1 MLRTVQAR
9 REHWPLAAPFRI
21 SRGVKTA
28 ADVVA
33 VDIGHDGRM
42 GHGEAV
48 PYARYGE
55 TLDSVLAQIEAVAGA
70 VRAGMTRIEL
80 MRALPPGA
88 ARNAIDCA
96 LWDLEA
102 KISGRTVAELLRQPE
117 PGPVTIALT
126 VSLDSPQ
133 AMGQAAAA
141 MHGAPVIKVKV
152 DAGEP
157 EACLRAVRA
166 AAPQAQ
172 LIVDPNEGWTFALLR
187 DIQPLL
193 QELRVALIE
202 QPLPAEDD
210 HLLAGFTPAIP
221 ICADESCH
229 VAADL
234 DELAGRYQV
243 VNIKLDKTGG
253 LTEALDLL
261 AAARSR
267 GFGVMIGCM
276 VSSSRS
282 IAPALL
288 LAGEAEFVDLDG
300 PLWLKADH
308 PGGVRLEGGRLTP
321 AAPGFWGTPCP
332 QAMSEQNV

>member
-1 MLRTVQAR
+1 MLRTLQAR

-33 VDIGHDGRM
+33 VEIGHEGEI

-55 TLDSVLAQIEAVAGA
+55 TLDSVLAQIESVADG
-70 VRAGMTRIEL
+70 VRGGMTRGDL
-80 MRALPPGA
+80 LAALPPGA
-88 ARNAIDCA
+88 ARNALDCA

-102 KISGRTVAELLRQPE
+102 KLCGRSVAELLHEPE
-117 PGPVTIALT
+117 PQPMTIALT
-126 VSLDSPQ
+126 VSLDEPE
-133 AMGQAAAA
+133 AMGAAAAA
-141 MHGAPVIKVKV
+141 MTGAPVIKVKV
-152 DAGEP
+152 DAIAP
-157 EACLRAVRA
+157 EACLRAVRT
-166 AAPQAQ
+166 AAPDAQ
-172 LIVDPNEGWTFALLR
+172 LIVDPNEGWSFELLR
-187 DIQPLL
+187 DIQPVL
-193 QELRVALIE
+193 QELNVALIE
-202 QPLPAEDD
+202 QPLPADED
-210 HLLAGFTPAIP
+210 HQLAGFSPAIP

-253 LTEALDLL
+253 LTEALGLL
-261 AAARSR
+261 AAARER
-267 GFGVMIGCM
+267 GFGVMVGCM

-288 LAGEAEFVDLDG
+288 LAAHADFIDLDG

-308 PGGVRLEGGRLTP
+308 PGGVTLKDGMLYPP
-321 AAPGFWGTPCP
+321 AQGFWGTPRP
-332 QAMSEQNV
+332 HAATVEI

>member
-1 MLRTVQAR
+1 MLRTLQAR

-33 VDIGHDGRM
+33 VEIGHEGEV

-55 TLDSVLAQIEAVAGA
+55 TIDSVLAQIESIADR
-70 VRAGMTRIEL
+70 VRGGMTRGDL
-80 MRALPPGA
+80 LAALPPGA
-88 ARNAIDCA
+88 ARNALDCG

-102 KISGRTVAELLRQPE
+102 KLCGRSVAELLDEPE
-117 PGPVTIALT
+117 PEPMTIALT
-126 VSLDSPQ
+126 VSLDEPE
-133 AMGQAAAA
+133 AMGRAAGA
-141 MHGAPVIKVKV
+141 MNGAPVIKVKV
-152 DAGEP
+152 DAIAP
-157 EACLRAVRA
+157 EACLRAVRKS
-166 AAPQAQ
+166 APAAQ
-172 LIVDPNEGWTFALLR
+172 LIVDPNEGWSFELLR
-187 DIQPLL
+187 DIQPVL
-193 QELRVALIE
+193 QELNVALIE
-202 QPLPAEDD
+202 QPLPSAED
-210 HLLAGFTPAIP
+210 HQLAGFSPAIP

-253 LTEALDLL
+253 LTEALGLL
-261 AAARSR
+261 AAARER
-267 GFGVMIGCM
+267 GFGVMVGCM

-288 LAGEAEFVDLDG
+288 LAAHADFIDLDG

-308 PGGVRLEGGRLTP
+308 PGGVTLKDGRLYPP
-321 AAPGFWGTPCP
+321 AQGFWGTPRP
-332 QAMSEQNV
+332 HAATVEI